1 MIFRANFKQVSIAA
15 LSTVFMAAGASATTI
30 TFDNLP
36 TLAEFFGSG
45 SPSVYV
51 ENNIT
56 ATAPGDFA
64 SYDVAGAVHLDDA
77 GTSFPWKVS
86 LTTGAV
92 FDGIEF
98 DVISESFAEAPYQNI
113 LVKGFLGGAL
123 AATST
128 FAMNAVSGT
137 SETFSLGAGFG
148 GIDMLQISASNV
160 GGGFCAPCGHFN
172 LDAVTISDS
181 ISPVPLPASLPLLGL
196 AIGAIFMVGRRK
208 KHA

>member
-1 MIFRANFKQVSIAA
+1 MIFKANFRQVSITA
-15 LSTVFMAAGASATTI
+15 LSTVFMATGASAATI

-51 ENNIT
+51 ENSIT

-64 SYDVAGAVHLDDA
+64 SHDVAGAVHLDDS
-77 GTSFPWKVS
+77 GTSFPSKVS
-86 LTTGAV
+86 LTTGGI
-92 FDGIEF
+92 FDGIGF
-98 DVISESFAEAPYQNI
+98 DVISDGFAEAPYQNI
-113 LVKGFLGGAL
+113 LVKGFLAGSL

-128 FAMNAVSGT
+128 FAMNAISGT
-137 SETFSLGAGFG
+137 SETVSLGAGFG
-148 GIDMLQISASNV
+148 GIDMLQISASAL

-172 LDAVTISDS
+172 LDAVTISDP
-181 ISPVPLPASLPLLGL
+181 ISPVPLPASLPLFGL